1 MISVVERFPTVV
13 EKVVDPFA
21 TLIIIDVLVTPVN
34 CPSVEK
40 FIPMLVNSSD
50 EVFSANSILD
60 IISSVTLPDCF
71 SVGVSYSLVLHVQ
84 VSPSLTQITSSPA
97 QISLSSLQMVLSFDE
112 HPDKTL
118 LEQP

>member
-21 TLIIIDVLVTPVN
+21 TLITIDVLVTPVN

-50 EVFSANSILD
+50 EVSDDTILD

-84 VSPSLTQITSSPA
+84 VSPSLTQITSSLT
-97 QISLSSLQMVLSFDE
+97 QITPSSLQMMLSFDE